1 MKEEE
6 IKKIVQN
13 SILETSD
20 GFVDDLMNKVE
31 IREATTVSL
40 VWSVQTVIL
49 AISIIVFLLA
59 FLCLKSSHISHYVSN
74 IGFSIPK
81 LPLLWMISLIFLSSI
96 NYLLRLNEEYKCL

>member
-40 VWSVQTVIL
+40 VWSIQTVIL
-49 AISIIVFLLA
+49 AIGIIALLLA
-59 FLCLKSSHISHYVSN
+59 FLYFKISHLSHYTSN

-81 LPLLWMISLIFLSSI
+81 LPLLWMTLFIFLASI

>member
-13 SILETSD
+13 STLETSD

-31 IREATTVSL
+31 AREAATASL
-40 VWSVQTVIL
+40 IWSIKTVIL
-49 AISIIVFLLA
+49 AIGIIALILA
-59 FLCLKSSHISHYVSN
+59 FLFFKSSHISNYISN

-81 LPLLWMISLIFLSSI
+81 LPLLWMTSLIFLSSI
-96 NYLLRLNEEYKCL
+96 NYLLRLNEGYKCL